1 MGNTPA
7 TLIVGLAYQSI
18 DAAVKAIA
26 FGNIRLACT
35 YLQGVAK
42 LIKRQA
48 EIELKP
54 IPKREEG
61 QDQKKYEIAL
71 IEWYDAAYAE
81 IMEAISN
88 YVANFFDNDDM

>member
-42 LIKRQA
+42 LISRQTD
-48 EIELKP
+48 INLGD
-54 IPKREEG
+54 IPKRAEG
-61 QDQKKYEIAL
+61 EDQKRYELKL
-71 IEWYDAAYAE
+71 IEWYDNAYAQ